1 MRQLIDLLNEKGPV
15 DNEVDRACEDVPQR
29 YTAGFEKAL
38 LNGVAPGKVL

>member
-1 MRQLIDLLNEKGPV
+1 MKKARSTMK
-15 DNEVDRACEDVPQR
+15 VDRACEDVPQR